1 MKIGMIGLGKLGYPV
16 IKAIEAKGHKIAGC
30 DVNREVMD
38 RAVDNGVS
46 PMGPEG
52 LMKWADIVF
61 IAVQTPHEAR
71 YDGSTV
77 LPAERKDF
85 DYSHLISALKNIIY
99 MKPRPSAVI
108 AVISTCL
115 PGTFN
120 RDIKHLLPK
129 RVSYVYNPMF
139 IAMGSDASIAKD
151 LYEAEFNLIGVR
163 DKHAAKVLKKFYK
176 TINKSKNVVTDITTA
191 EAIKVSYNTF
201 VTFKTVLANLWGEI
215 SHEIGANVDDIT
227 KAWSLSNKRL
237 LSKRYLT
244 AGVADG
250 GPCHPRDNIA
260 LSWLSKDLDITH
272 NLFDELMKA
281 RQDHMRWLVN
291 STVTEWGKARN
302 VTKLIVLGRSFKPE
316 TKLENGSAAHLFVNI
331 LYEMYRVQ
339 PTHFSEDLIKLPVG
353 IYFIATKHARYKK
366 YAFPRG
372 SVVVDPFRYI
382 PDRTGVKVI
391 RIGEGHHA

>member
-1 MKIGMIGLGKLGYPV
+1 MRIGMIGLGKLGYPV
-16 IKAIEAKGHKIAGC
+16 IKAIEAKGHEIAGF
-30 DVNREVMD
+30 DNDTAKQDQDLWIMSPEELVN
-38 RAVDNGVS
+38 
-46 PMGPEG
+46 
-52 LMKWADIVF
+52 WADIVF
-61 IAVQTPHEAR
+61 IAVQTPHEPR
-71 YDGSTV
+71 FDGSMI
-77 LPAERKDF
+77 LPDERADF
-85 DYSHLISALKNIIY
+85 DYSYLISALKKIIY
-99 MKPRPSAVI
+99 IKPRPKAVI

-129 RVSYVYNPMF
+129 KVSYVYNPMF

-151 LYEAEFNLIGVR
+151 LYESEFNLIGVR
-163 DKHAAKVLKKFYK
+163 DKHAADVLKRFYR
-176 TINKSKNVVTDITTA
+176 TINKAPNLTTDITTA

-215 SHEIGANVDDIT
+215 AHKVGADVDDIT
-227 KAWSLSNKRL
+227 KAWSLSTKRL

-260 LSWLSKDLDITH
+260 LSKKSLDLEITH

-281 RQDHMRWLVN
+281 REDHMEWLVRL
-291 STVTEWGKARN
+291 TVDEAWAKEPNIET
-302 VTKLIVLGRSFKPE
+302 LIVLGKSFKPE
-316 TKLENGSAAHLFVNI
+316 SKLENGSAGSLFVDI
-331 LYEMYRVQ
+331 LWKLYGVKPNE
-339 PTHFSEDLIKLPVG
+339 FAEDLAKLPRAV
-353 IYFIATKHARYKK
+353 YFIATKHARYKK
-366 YAFPRG
+366 YKFPRG

-391 RIGEGHHA
+391 RIGEGKK